1 MVEILEMHDCMEA
14 GSRTTHDYRDVG
26 GKVTPGAVSEEIK
39 SRIQF
44 PVRHQIS
51 KIQTISNHTKSSDV
65 HDALTASIR
74 DGCA

>member
-1 MVEILEMHDCMEA
+1 MVEILEILEMHDCMEA

-51 KIQTISNHTKSSDV
+51 QNDEYCTVKTIIV
-65 HDALTASIR
+65 
-74 DGCA
+74 